1 MTNELS
7 AIIEGIVTQI
17 GTTLVGV
24 YDQNTEQTKIC
35 NTKWARVGK
44 YVKNSND
51 ELYIIT
57 EVEPNEYIKAD
68 PIAPNGP
75 PLDGI
80 ITLPTPYW
88 ITGTRTATN
97 REWTIKDNN
106 LLDKTPIVWL
116 LETLRFRQY
125 GRQSTYDFDAD
136 LRIFF
141 LDETDPVNYYT
152 ADHRENVVYPMQNLA
167 NEFINQ
173 IAGMRQFKVIKD
185 YELITF
191 SRFGVEQQTG
201 MFQNILDANLSGVEL
216 RITLT
221 MYKANC
227 KC

>member
-17 GTTLVGV
+17 NTTLVGV
-24 YDQNTEQTKIC
+24 YDQNTEQTNIC

-141 LDETDPVNYYT
+141 FD
-152 ADHRENVVYPMQNLA
+152 
-167 NEFINQ
+167 
-173 IAGMRQFKVIKD
+173 
-185 YELITF
+185 
-191 SRFGVEQQTG
+191 
-201 MFQNILDANLSGVEL
+201 
-216 RITLT
+216 
-221 MYKANC
+221 
-227 KC
+227 